1 MLALA
6 VCPKIGVEDERT
18 SVGVDVKIGGKM
30 FQNIPKNMFDFE
42 RKKFKRPGGR
52 PRHEFMRTFF
62 FVSCC
67 AFLTAYR
74 QHTARYICKVAKA
87 ALEPSNQQLRGP
99 LCGSRSPCMVR
110 FLGLRGIQCPLSLGH
125 GDGWGPSK
133 WEADLLW
140 LSSVSGLKG
149 GRPWRRRRRKKKY

>member
-1 MLALA
+1 MKGHRLVLTW
-6 VCPKIGVEDERT
+6 KY
-18 SVGVDVKIGGKM
+18 GGKC
-30 FQNIPKNMFDFE
+30 FKKSQKHVSLWAKRIEKAWWTPTLWIYENI
-42 RKKFKRPGGR
+42 
-52 PRHEFMRTFF
+52 F

-74 QHTARYICKVAKA
+74 QHTARYICKDAKA

-99 LCGSRSPCMVR
+99 LCGGRSPCMVR

-140 LSSVSGLKG
+140 LSSVFGLKG
-149 GRPWRRRRRKKKY
+149 GRPWRRRGKKKINICPQGEHN